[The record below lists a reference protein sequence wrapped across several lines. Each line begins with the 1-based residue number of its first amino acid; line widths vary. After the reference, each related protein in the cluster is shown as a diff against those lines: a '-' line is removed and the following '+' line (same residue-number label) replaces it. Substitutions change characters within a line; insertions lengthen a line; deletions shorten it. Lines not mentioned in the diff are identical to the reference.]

1 MVVDIILISK
11 EITADSNQS
20 THAGVIENFLCL
32 TSVAVLYLFA
42 LPCFYAARITSKCT
56 GKRRRVGEVKLI
68 ST

>member
-11 EITADSNQS
+11 EIMADSNQS
-20 THAGVIENFLCL
+20 TRGVIENFLCL
-32 TSVAVLYLFA
+32 TLVAVLYVFT
-42 LPCFYAARITSKCT
+42 LPCFYAARITSKCN